1 MNQLRGALATAIRD
15 IAWNAYF
22 RLGDPSD
29 KVPDSQDCAD
39 AILSDP
45 AFRLALTES
54 IAEALA
60 SEDWSSW
67 STAGGWDDLAAAIV
81 ARMLGATE

>member
-1 MNQLRGALATAIRD
+1 MTPLRDALATAVRD

-22 RLGDPSD
+22 QLGDPTD

-54 IAEALA
+54 IEGAL
-60 SEDWSSW
+60 
-67 STAGGWDDLAAAIV
+67 TDDDAYIYDNYGDLYPDAAAIV
-81 ARMLGATE
+81 AQMLP